1 MSLLNL
7 LRLSL
12 TLFVALLC
20 AVPSPAAGKK
30 DTHDFDP
37 FTAGIEENIKTP
49 AVPEKLN
56 ERVAAAMT
64 KLQNTLANAGYK
76 VEKVRDGE
84 VVMVTIEA
92 SKLFGANST
101 ELREKAS
108 SVLMPLVPYVRRTD
122 NYKVVLAVHSDDTGD
137 VRYADSLTADRAS
150 AIDGF
155 ITSKTGGGESGIIPY
170 GLGFDEP
177 VAPNSGIRNRA
188 ANRRVEFYFIPTAEF
203 ISKVKK

>member
-49 AVPEKLN
+49 AVPEKLK

-108 SVLMPLVPYVRRTD
+108 SVLMPLVPY
-122 NYKVVLAVHSDDTGD
+122 VHSDDTGD